1 MSALSAYCID
11 SIWHLFEVG
20 CSQGRYFR
28 LCFVLSWVFMQAG
41 IQRNVCQTTNIPSK
55 IFMLLEFENFDV
67 LPEIILEG
75 LKLSNDCIR
84 GGAVKTPVTDYILF
98 TWIEFPYWG
107 SEASPSPPNSVQTT
121 TQSKV
126 SVSPI
131 TCLLTGT
138 NEDSCSTACAPY
150 DLDKT

>member
-1 MSALSAYCID
+1 
-11 SIWHLFEVG
+11 
-20 CSQGRYFR
+20 
-28 LCFVLSWVFMQAG
+28 
-41 IQRNVCQTTNIPSK
+41 
-55 IFMLLEFENFDV
+55 MLLEFENFDV

-98 TWIEFPYWG
+98 AWFEFPCIK
-107 SEASPSPPNSVQTT
+107 AVRHLHLPPPNSVQTT
-121 TQSKV
+121 TRSKV

-131 TCLLTGT
+131 TCLSTGT

>member
-1 MSALSAYCID
+1 
-11 SIWHLFEVG
+11 
-20 CSQGRYFR
+20 
-28 LCFVLSWVFMQAG
+28 
-41 IQRNVCQTTNIPSK
+41 
-55 IFMLLEFENFDV
+55 MLLEFENFDV

-84 GGAVKTPVTDYILF
+84 GGAVKTPVTDYIRSLGLNF
-98 TWIEFPYWG
+98 HT
-107 SEASPSPPNSVQTT
+107 EAVRHLHLPHNSVQTT

-126 SVSPI
+126 SVSLI

>member
-1 MSALSAYCID
+1 
-11 SIWHLFEVG
+11 
-20 CSQGRYFR
+20 
-28 LCFVLSWVFMQAG
+28 
-41 IQRNVCQTTNIPSK
+41 
-55 IFMLLEFENFDV
+55 MLLEFENFDV

-98 TWIEFPYWG
+98 TWFDFHT
-107 SEASPSPPNSVQTT
+107 EAVRHLPPNSVQTT

-126 SVSPI
+126 SVSLI